1 MLHPKTDIRSMFN
14 KTPGQNYA
22 SAAEPVPPV
31 ITAEAVA
38 AVVVVPAEKKKAIK
52 RDEIDVLCDAYYKAY
67 AGEKIK
73 GIINHDMVSVKET
86 LKETDFFPFFCASC
100 HPAYPRRHET
110 LSLSLLIVYF

>member
-38 AVVVVPAEKKKAIK
+38 AVVVVPAEKKKGNQK
-52 RDEIDVLCDAYYKAY
+52 R
-67 AGEKIK
+67 
-73 GIINHDMVSVKET
+73 
-86 LKETDFFPFFCASC
+86 
-100 HPAYPRRHET
+100 
-110 LSLSLLIVYF
+110 